1 MSAAATGPRTAGRP
15 DSGATG
21 VAHSAIGIAKILDQP
36 PPTPEQIAVIEAP
49 VRPLLVVAGAG
60 SGKTETMAA
69 RVVYLVANGLV
80 PPGEVLGLTFTRKAA
95 AELSDRIRLRL
106 RQLHQAGVGPE
117 YGLEERPRIATY
129 NSYAA
134 SVLSDHALR
143 MGWDPDAT
151 LISDA
156 GRFQVAD
163 QIVRDWP
170 EDIETSYAVA
180 TVVDAVTELAG
191 ELAEHGLTPAQAA
204 EQLSRLAR
212 DLTTKEGKGPLKD
225 VAQIADSLQLRARLM
240 DLVAH
245 FEARKRTDGVVDF
258 ADQVRMAATIAA
270 EEPKVGALERNRY
283 SVVLLDEYQD
293 TSIAQVDL
301 LRSLFGT
308 GHPVTAVGDPN
319 QAIYGW
325 RGAAAG
331 TLLVFPE
338 DFPERDGGPAQV
350 MNLSTAW
357 RNDLAILAAANHVA
371 APLRSGPAAQHVTAL
386 QPAPQAAPGVV
397 EAYYLQTQLEEAEQI
412 ATLLTQHWSGDQAA
426 PATAAVLCRKRA
438 QFAPIE
444 AALVEA
450 GLPCQVIGLGGLL
463 ATAEV
468 ADIRAALTVAQD
480 PSRGEAMMRLL
491 TGPSVHLGAADVAV
505 LHAWSKF
512 QAGPR
517 RSGAAREVT
526 STSDAKG
533 EGEPASG
540 APANSTGDDQ
550 EIVLEEVEQASLVE
564 AVDSLPPEHFQTYSL
579 SAAGRYRLE
588 RLSRQIKQIRSLTYL
603 TMPELVT
610 ATEQVLGLDI
620 EVVAHVPGSVGH
632 ARRNLDAFTNA
643 AASFAGGTE
652 EPTLGAFLV
661 YLDAVEDEERGM
673 DVVVAEPDPGA
684 IQIMTVHAA
693 KGLEWDTVVVAGLN
707 TADFPSIAPN
717 KAGELVA
724 NGWTTSVAS
733 LPYPLRGD
741 RDWLPELDIEGTD
754 THQDMAEARAE
765 FRRREGQRELA
776 EERRLAYVAM
786 TRAKHTL
793 LLTGYFWGTRS
804 TPSAP
809 STFLAPLVA
818 RDLARTIAPWPAQ
831 PEQEINPLTAVAPS
845 APWPGPARA
854 AAQQWEQIWAEVAE
868 PQTLPLDLSPSRRW
882 WQEAELLLAERDAAQ
897 QLRVPVPEHLSASAV
912 VELAADPQAF
922 LRDRRRPVPRRPSAA
937 ARRGTRFHTWVEQY
951 FGAQTLLD
959 WDALPGADDGEPDTA
974 LADLQSAFLSSVWAQ
989 REPIAVEVDIETIV
1003 AGIAVRSRID
1013 AVFAEGE
1020 GVHVVDWKTGRPP
1033 TTVAERRTKQIQ
1045 LALYRLAWA
1054 RLHQLP
1060 VESVRASFH
1069 YVAEQETVT
1078 AEPLGEAELE
1088 AMLADAWDGAEP
1100 PPS

>member
-1 MSAAATGPRTAGRP
+1 MSAAATGSQTPGGP
-15 DSGATG
+15 DSSDPG
-21 VAHSAIGIAKILDQP
+21 VAYRATSIAKILDQP
-36 PPTPEQIAVIEAP
+36 PPTSEQIAVIEAP

-69 RVVYLVANGLV
+69 RVVYLVANRLV
-80 PPGEVLGLTFTRKAA
+80 APGEVLGLTFTRKAA

-106 RQLHQAGVGPE
+106 RQLHQAGVGLE
-117 YGLEERPRIATY
+117 DGLAERPRIATY

-191 ELAEHGLTPAQAA
+191 QLAEHGLTPAQAA
-204 EQLSRLAR
+204 DHLSRLAR
-212 DLTTKEGKGPLKD
+212 DLITKEGKRPLKD
-225 VAQIADSLQLRARLM
+225 VAQIADSLRLRSRLM
-240 DLVAH
+240 DLVSH

-270 EEPKVGALERNRY
+270 EEPKVGALERSRY

-331 TLLVFPE
+331 TLLAFPE
-338 DFPERDGGPAQV
+338 DFPERDGAPARV

-357 RNDLAILAAANHVA
+357 RNDLAILAAANQVA
-371 APLRSGPAAQHVTAL
+371 APLRSGPATQHVSAL
-386 QPAPQAAPGVV
+386 QPAPQAGPGVV
-397 EAYYLQTQLEEAEQI
+397 EAHYLQTQLEEAEQI
-412 ATLLTQHWSGDQAA
+412 ATLLARYWSDDQKA

-444 AALVEA
+444 AALAEA

-491 TGPSVHLGAADVAV
+491 TGPSVHLGAADLAV
-505 LHAWSKF
+505 LHAWSKV

-517 RSGAAREVT
+517 RSTAGPGTRHAHPAADGARSA
-526 STSDAKG
+526 
-533 EGEPASG
+533 
-540 APANSTGDDQ
+540 GDD
-550 EIVLEEVEQASLVE
+550 EEVVLEEVEQASLVE

-610 ATEQVLGLDI
+610 ATEQILGLDI
-620 EVVAHVPGSVGH
+620 DVAAHVPGSVGH

-652 EPTLGAFLV
+652 EPTLGAFLA

-741 RDWLPELDIEGTD
+741 RDWLPELDIEGTH
-754 THQDMAEARAE
+754 THQEMAEARAE

-786 TRAKHTL
+786 TRARHTL

-804 TPSAP
+804 TPSEP

-818 RDLARTIAPWPAQ
+818 GGLARTVAPWPAQ
-831 PEQEINPLTAVAPS
+831 PEQEINPITAAAPS
-845 APWPGPARA
+845 TPWPQPARA
-854 AAQQWEQIWAEVAE
+854 AAQQWEQIWAEAAE

-937 ARRGTRFHTWVEQY
+937 ARRGTRFHAWVEQY
-951 FGAQTLLD
+951 FGTQTLLD
-959 WDALPGADDGEPDTA
+959 WDALPGADDGDPDTA
-974 LADLQSAFLSSVWAQ
+974 LADLQSAFLASSWAQ

-1033 TTVAERRTKQIQ
+1033 TTVAEQRTKQIQ

-1088 AMLADAWDGAEP
+1088 AMLAGAWDGGEP
-1100 PPS
+1100 PAP